1 MFKSKTR
8 DIVISQAEHA
18 KFSGVLASNWGNSNF
33 DKPAF
38 DFNSF
43 VEGVKYHDIGYG
55 EYDINPL
62 GELNSEQWAN
72 LTLKGAKNKFDNPV
86 TDIVAKLHLKR
97 LLDKDDMFR
106 EEILSNIEKRVE
118 ESLLATIFSI
128 KDFMWADRIT
138 DFCDWVSFNFF
149 LKKILK
155 EVLKSFH
162 GKIHHQKQN

>member
-1 MFKSKTR
+1 MR

-18 KFSGVLASNWGNSNF
+18 KFSGVLASNWGNSKF

-55 EYDINPL
+55 ENDNSPL
-62 GELNSEQWAN
+62 GELTLEQWAD
-72 LTLKGAKNKFDNPV
+72 LTLKGTEIRFDNPV
-86 TDIVAKLHLKR
+86 VDIVTKLHLKR

-106 EEILSNIEKRVE
+106 EEILRNIENRIK
-118 ESLLATIFSI
+118 ESLRATKFSI
-128 KDFMWADRIT
+128 KDFIWADRIT

-149 LKKILK
+149 LKKNLK
-155 EVLKSFH
+155 T
-162 GKIHHQKQN
+162 